1 MKKILH
7 ICLLLL
13 LCTSSSYAQISIGGG
28 DGDGTYLSPKEYE
41 LGPISVEGAPEY
53 DQNALIMISGLKS
66 GDKVMVP
73 GEIWTRAIRNLWDQ
87 KIFSNVEI
95 YIKKVVGDV
104 IFPVIKVQTRPRV
117 AGYYYEPITCVKKSD
132 ANKLK
137 DVFDL
142 YRGKYITESLVETT
156 KKQIKDFYA
165 DKGYLDAKVTIKLV
179 DDTLTANSQY
189 FEITVIKGRKV
200 TINKINFYGN
210 ESIKPMKLR
219 KSMKDTKINNLW
231 NIFNKSRFYRSNYES
246 DKVSV
251 IDKFNEIGLRDAKI
265 TKDSVYRN
273 KKGIVIDIHI
283 EEGEKYYFGDIT
295 WVGNARYTDGF
306 LDTVL
311 GIKNGDIYNKALL
324 EQRLFMSQ
332 DGRDI
337 TSLYMDFG
345 YLFFQVEPVEIKVE
359 DKKIY
364 YEMRINEGKQARIR
378 NIIIKGNTK
387 TNDHVVLREI
397 RTKPGDLFNRNDI
410 IRTQRELAQLGFF
423 DPEQFNVNPIPN
435 PANGTVDIE
444 YTVVEKSSDQIELSG
459 GWGGGRLI
467 GTLGLSFNNFSLK
480 NMFKKG
486 AWSPLPS
493 GDGQK
498 LSIRGQTNGKFF
510 QSYNFSF
517 TEPWLGGKKPNSLT
531 VSLFHSRNGNGERQS
546 SSNYQGVGITGVAIG
561 LGKRLKWPDDYFSD
575 YWELNYQYY
584 DLNNYSGVFA
594 FNNGYSNNISLKYV
608 ITRSSIDQPIYPR
621 SGSRF
626 VFTAKATLPYSLF
639 DGRDSYGDLSSQE
652 LNKYAEY
659 YKLKFTAEWFLPLT
673 ADRKLVLYPK
683 FGFGF
688 LGFYNKEKGLTSF
701 ERFYFGGSG
710 LTGFQLDGREIIAMR
725 GYGDQSISSP
735 LGDPIIAK
743 LSVELR
749 YPISLNPQAT
759 IYLLAFAE
767 AGNTWRSFKNFSP
780 FDLKYSAGVGARIF
794 LPMFGLLGVDYGFGF
809 TPLDPHSSGY
819 VPMNTEIYNNG
830 GWRGQFHFTIGMN
843 LGEL

>member
-1 MKKILH
+1 MNKLIYILF
-7 ICLLLL
+7 LLLF
-13 LCTSSSYAQISIGGG
+13 CTSSFGQISIGGG
-28 DGDGTYLSPKEYE
+28 NEDGTFMSPTEYE
-41 LGPISVEGAPEY
+41 LGPIRVDGAPTY
-53 DQNALIMISGLKS
+53 DQQALILITGLKT
-66 GDKVMVP
+66 GEKIMVP
-73 GEIWTRAIRNLWDQ
+73 GEDWTRAIQNLWDQ

-95 YIKKVVGDV
+95 YIDKTVGDV
-104 IFPVIKVQTRPRV
+104 IFPVIKVTTRPRV

-132 ANKLK
+132 ANKLR

-142 YRGKYITESLVETT
+142 YRGKYITESLVENT

-165 DKGYLDAKVTIKLV
+165 DKGFLDCKVDIKMV
-179 DDTLTANSQY
+179 NDTNSVNSQF
-189 FEITVIKGRKV
+189 FEINVQKGKKVKIK
-200 TINKINFYGN
+200 KINIHGN
-210 ESIKPMKLR
+210 ESIKDMKLR
-219 KSMKDTKINNLW
+219 RSMKDTKMANLW
-231 NIFNKSRFYRSNYES
+231 NIFNKSRFYRSTYEK
-246 DKVSV
+246 DKGLL
-251 IDKFNEIGLRDAKI
+251 IDKFNEIGLRDARVV
-265 TKDSVYRN
+265 KDSVYR
-273 KKGIVIDIHI
+273 KKGGIHIDIWV

-324 EQRLFMSQ
+324 DQRLFMSQ

-345 YLFFQVEPVEIKVE
+345 YLFFQVDPVEIKVE
-359 DKKIY
+359 DHKIH

-435 PANGTVDIE
+435 PQNGTVDIE

-531 VSLFHSRNGNGERQS
+531 FSIFHSLQGNGEKRS
-546 SSNYQGVGITGVAIG
+546 SATYQGVGITGVALG

-584 DLNNYSGVFA
+584 DLNNYAGVFA
-594 FNNGYSNNISLKYV
+594 FADGYSNNISLKYV

-639 DGRDSYGDLSSQE
+639 DGKDNYQDLSAQE
-652 LNKYAEY
+652 VNKYAEY
-659 YKLKFTAEWFLPLT
+659 YKLKFTAEWFLPLSP
-673 ADRKLVLYPK
+673 DRKLVLYPK

-688 LGFYNKEKGLTSF
+688 LGYYNKGKGLSSF

-725 GYGDQSISSP
+725 GYDDQSISSS

-759 IYLLAFAE
+759 IYVLAFAE
-767 AGNTWRSFKNFSP
+767 AGNTWPSFKNFSP

-809 TPLDPHSSGY
+809 TPLDAHSRGY
-819 VPMNTEIYNNG
+819 VPINTEIFNNG

>member
-1 MKKILH
+1 MNRFFYIF
-7 ICLLLL
+7 ILLLL
-13 LCTSSSYAQISIGGG
+13 AFPSFGQVNIGN
-28 DGDGTYLSPKEYE
+28 DQGTYLSPTEYE
-41 LGPISVEGAPEY
+41 LGPVRVEGAPSY
-53 DQNALIMISGLKS
+53 DPNALVLIAGLRT

-73 GEIWTRAIRNLWDQ
+73 GDTWTRAIQNLWDQ

-95 YIKKVVGDV
+95 YIEKVIGNV
-104 IFPVIKVQTRPRV
+104 IFPVIKVTTRPRLDH
-117 AGYYYEPITCVKKSD
+117 YTYTPLSTIKNSDTKKLRD
-132 ANKLK
+132 I
-137 DVFDL
+137 FDL
-142 YRGKYITESLVETT
+142 YHGKYVTESLIDVT
-156 KKQIKDFYA
+156 KKHIKDYFA
-165 DKGYLDAKVTIKLV
+165 DKGYLDCKVDIKVL
-179 DDTLTANSQY
+179 DDTTKDNFKV
-189 FEITVIKGRKV
+189 FEIDIQKGRKV
-200 TINKINFYGN
+200 VISKINIFGN

-219 KSMKDTKINNLW
+219 KAMKDTKMANLW
-231 NIFNKSRFYRSNYES
+231 NIFNKSRFYKSNYEK
-246 DKVSV
+246 DKGLM
-251 IDKFNEIGLRDAKI
+251 IGKFNEIGLRDARVV
-265 TKDSVYRN
+265 KDSIYRN
-273 KKGIVIDIHI
+273 SKGIVIDIYV
-283 EEGEKYYFGDIT
+283 EEGDKYYFGDIT

-324 EQRLFMSQ
+324 DQRLFMSQ

-345 YLFFQVEPVEIKVE
+345 YLFFRVEPVEIKVE
-359 DKKIY
+359 DHKIY
-364 YEMRINEGKQARIR
+364 YEMRISEGKQARIR

-435 PANGTVDIE
+435 PQNGTVDIE

-486 AWSPLPS
+486 AWSPLPT

-498 LSIRGQTNGKFF
+498 LSIRGQTNGKFY

-517 TEPWLGGKKPNSLT
+517 TEPWLGGKKPNSFT
-531 VSLFHSRNGNGERQS
+531 FSLFHSLNGNGEKRS
-546 SSNYQGVGITGVAIG
+546 SPTYQGVGITGVAVG

-594 FNNGYSNNISLKYV
+594 FANGYSNNISLKYV
-608 ITRSSIDQPIYPR
+608 ITRSSVDQPIYPR

-639 DGRDSYGDLSSQE
+639 DGRDDYADLSSQD

-659 YKLKFTAEWFLPLT
+659 FKLKFTAEWFLPLT
-673 ADRKLVLYPK
+673 PDRKLVLYPK

-688 LGFYNKEKGLTSF
+688 LGYYNKDKGISSF

-710 LTGFQLDGREIIAMR
+710 LTGFQLDGREIIALR

-759 IYLLAFAE
+759 IYVLAFAE
-767 AGNTWRSFKNFSP
+767 AGNTWPSFKQFAP
-780 FDLKYSAGVGARIF
+780 FDLKYSAGLGARIY

-809 TPLDPHSSGY
+809 TPLDAHSSGY
-819 VPMNTEIYNNG
+819 VPMNTEIYKNG